1 MLVDKSAIADRI
13 RTARLDYGLSQIEL
27 AQKLGVTQ
35 GTISRAERG
44 DGDIRLGTLLE
55 LTRALDLDLVVIKRS
70 QRALV
75 DRINAD
81 LRTGPTAIYTGMGE
95 EPYIDDD
102 IGPASALEPHPVDAI
117 GAAGIA
123 SPAFKRRR
131 RRATAPAAR
140 RPATITTG
148 D

>member
-1 MLVDKSAIADRI
+1 MLVDKSTIANRI
-13 RTARLDYGLSQIEL
+13 RDARLGHGLSQVEL

-44 DGDIRLGTLLE
+44 NGDIRLGTLLE

-75 DRINAD
+75 DRLTAD

-95 EPYIDDD
+95 EPYVDDD
-102 IGPASALEPHPVDAI
+102 VYQSSALEPHLVDAI
-117 GAAGIA
+117 DDAATA
-123 SPAFKRRR
+123 SPASVRRR
-131 RRATAPAAR
+131 RRAAATTSA
-140 RPATITTG
+140 ATTT
-148 D
+148 DD